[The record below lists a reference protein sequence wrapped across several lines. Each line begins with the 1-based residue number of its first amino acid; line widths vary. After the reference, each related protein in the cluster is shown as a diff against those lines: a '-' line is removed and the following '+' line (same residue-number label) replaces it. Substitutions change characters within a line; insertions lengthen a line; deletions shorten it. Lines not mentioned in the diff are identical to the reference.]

1 MTAVAQPGSRRTEIH
16 DVQPGGGLRLHVR
29 EWGRSDGPRILFIHG
44 WSQNPLGAQTRSS
57 RRGFVF
63 VEEATEEVAP
73 PDLRRRKGRCG
84 HASDSAVAIRRA

>member
-1 MTAVAQPGSRRTEIH
+1 MPPGRR
-16 DVQPGGGLRLHVR
+16 RVR
-29 EWGRSDGPRILFIHG
+29 IATCDRNLSEESMARALC
-44 WSQNPLGAQTRSS
+44 AQTRSS

-73 PDLRRRKGRCG
+73 PDLRRRKGRFG